1 MYAYH
6 TLEID
11 TTPVE
16 SNLGIYISRAWQ
28 YLGNLMQQLLL
39 LKTVQEKWSEMYAKI
54 DMLIYK
60 IHRMSIRYQA
70 LC

>member
-11 TTPVE
+11 TAPVE

-39 LKTVQEKWSEMYAKI
+39 LKTVQEK
-54 DMLIYK
+54 
-60 IHRMSIRYQA
+60 
-70 LC
+70 